1 MRHLLFT
8 IIGMLAV
15 VSGCTGNDKSLV
27 VYYSQTGTTKAVA
40 EIFQKELNADI
51 LELKCKVPY
60 PDDFNATIEASRDE
74 VKENTG
80 RALVNGKV
88 NLRKYHTIYIGYP
101 VWFGTYAPP
110 VATFLKENN
119 LSGKNV
125 VLFCTFGSGGTKSSS
140 ESFRNACPEANL
152 VDAFGIA
159 GRRVQENAGKEVKAF
174 LASAGKEKREMV
186 GAFSD
191 QRPVDETAL
200 AAFHAAVDGKYD
212 YLNLT
217 PISVA
222 SQVVA
227 GINYL
232 FTCTQKMGEEDVNQ
246 VTVKIFAPLPG
257 RGEPELVEVIR

>member
-1 MRHLLFT
+1 MAKKNEENGLKK
-8 IIGMLAV
+8 IGDNVKAKNKSFFQIVLNKTPFYAE
-15 VSGCTGNDKSLV
+15 SGGQLGDHG
-27 VYYSQTGTTKAVA
+27 Y
-40 EIFQKELNADI
+40 
-51 LELKCKVPY
+51 LKNINENIK
-60 PDDFNATIEASRDE
+60 I
-74 VKENTG
+74 ENT
-80 RALVNGKV
+80 
-88 NLRKYHTIYIGYP
+88 I
-101 VWFGTYAPP
+101 
-110 VATFLKENN
+110 KENN